1 MGHSDSA
8 RRKGPN
14 QPPAPDLA
22 IPSQQI
28 ASMEGILKL
37 ELGKK
42 IWEGRTS
49 KGGKKGR
56 GGRGGVPLGET
67 PAGRLSISKPTAS
80 QSASCWPAGLPRAN
94 GVGACVVML
103 ARSLTSEDLGL
114 HDICAPYGLGTR
126 SWLCLLGPSSSAS
139 AYSRGTRSLVN

>member
-56 GGRGGVPLGET
+56 GGSGWCATGRDTRRTPLNLET
-67 PAGRLSISKPTAS
+67 NRFPVRVLLAGRAAEGQWGRCMSCDVGS
-80 QSASCWPAGLPRAN
+80 QL
-94 GVGACVVML
+94 
-103 ARSLTSEDLGL
+103 
-114 HDICAPYGLGTR
+114 DIGG
-126 SWLCLLGPSSSAS
+126 SWVA
-139 AYSRGTRSLVN
+139 